1 MSQREMLEW
10 PQARQKDIQDA
21 CNDTA
26 SGTALDENHPTT
38 QLQFQIHSCMACGW
52 LPCLQA
58 YRKGG
63 YAAWQLAGYLQL
75 GSHQRRSR
83 RVCDSGCFH
92 VRDWHE
98 YTWSSI
104 ELEGLL
110 PWARCSSYS
119 LSAGWHHSEA
129 AGPRLRTAQSI
140 AKELPVQFGKHMLP
154 TVATV
159 NHCRQR
165 RQAHEHFVSVL
176 WWYQPQRCGFVCL
189 AHRSLWLQR
198 GRCDQDVAYKETVSS
213 PVAPSRLCYN
223 LGIHFTMSSV
233 LDVLVTIDDNWSSC
247 GSV

>member
-92 VRDWHE
+92 VR
-98 YTWSSI
+98 
-104 ELEGLL
+104 GL
-110 PWARCSSYS
+110 
-119 LSAGWHHSEA
+119 
-129 AGPRLRTAQSI
+129 T
-140 AKELPVQFGKHMLP
+140 
-154 TVATV
+154 
-159 NHCRQR
+159 
-165 RQAHEHFVSVL
+165 
-176 WWYQPQRCGFVCL
+176 
-189 AHRSLWLQR
+189 
-198 GRCDQDVAYKETVSS
+198 
-213 PVAPSRLCYN
+213 
-223 LGIHFTMSSV
+223 
-233 LDVLVTIDDNWSSC
+233 
-247 GSV
+247 